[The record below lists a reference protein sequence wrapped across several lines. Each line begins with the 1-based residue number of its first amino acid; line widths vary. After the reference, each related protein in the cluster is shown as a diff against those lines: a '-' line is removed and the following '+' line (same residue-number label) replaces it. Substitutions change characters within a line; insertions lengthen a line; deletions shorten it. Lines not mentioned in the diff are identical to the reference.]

1 VRLDLLVKR
10 ALRNASPEERER
22 VLRALKEGRVSEIL
36 PELVRLAERDG
47 RPLPLYYVSDRR
59 FEPVEEAEEPVDETE
74 EPAEERYEPAHD
86 WEEAVEDDE
95 YVGQR
100 VVRRFW
106 RRPA

>member
-47 RPLPLYYVSDRR
+47 RPLPIFYVSDRR

-74 EPAEERYEPAHD
+74 EPAEEQYEPVGEA
-86 WEEAVEDDE
+86 EEPVEDDE

-100 VVRRFW
+100 AVRRLW
-106 RRPA
+106 GRR

>member
-47 RPLPLYYVSDRR
+47 RPLPVFYVSDKR
-59 FEPVEEAEEPVDETE
+59 FEPVGEAEEAVGETE
-74 EPAEERYEPAHD
+74 ELAEEQYEPAPD

-100 VVRRFW
+100 AVRRLW